1 MCGIFGILNFSTHR
15 LEDARNALHTITHRG
30 PDQWGEHVGNGIYL
44 GHRRLSIR
52 DLSENGRQPFVD
64 PETGVAVIVNG
75 EIWNDKALRAQ
86 LGESRFRGH
95 SDCEVFL
102 HGYLTWG
109 LESLLQ
115 RLDGFFAA
123 AIHDPRD
130 GSLHLIKDRFG
141 KKPLYFAQSEKVWV
155 FASEAKAILAYSPE
169 FRVFDLQGIQHWIT
183 YRGSRQPKTIFKGV
197 KKLTAG
203 CYLSINKDGQAIER
217 SYYDLIELTHQRYP
231 AKFSSDEHLDEHVEH
246 LLGKAIEK
254 RFLSDVPVGLQLS
267 GGVDSSLVA
276 VLSREQRSEPLH
288 TYTVTFPSQQD
299 QSFDESHF
307 AREVARHC
315 DFIHHE
321 IPVDN
326 ASITEAFPHVV
337 WLFDGMLD
345 IPNAIPIH
353 LLACE
358 AKKDVSVLLTGEG
371 ADELFGGYGK
381 FSWGPGLL
389 ARQKTWQSWIPDSV
403 FSALPMPMSLQHK
416 LRETYLTREYAGQAN
431 KLLTG
436 LNCFVTPNTSARLL
450 GTETLD
456 PLQGLNSQ
464 TLCKLPFAKQMQL
477 VDQLTY
483 LNFLLER
490 QDKASMGHAMEAR
503 LPFLDQALI
512 EAIMPVASEVL
523 FAPGALKKPLKRLL
537 AKRMGAE
544 FTYRQKVGFA
554 LPIENWL
561 HDKAGMGRYVE
572 QALAPDFLLWQQVD
586 RNKVLDF
593 LKSDSYSLRQ
603 VSYGDDER
611 LWMRWFLAVL
621 AVAQEAFAI
630 TGIETS

>member
-1 MCGIFGILNFSTHR
+1 MCGIFGVLNFSSQR

-30 PDQWGEHVGNGIYL
+30 PDQWGEHVADGIYL

-64 PETGVAVIVNG
+64 RETGVAVIVNG
-75 EIWNDKALRAQ
+75 EIWNDKDLRAQ
-86 LGESRFRGH
+86 LGETRFRGH

-141 KKPLYFAQSEKVWV
+141 KKPLYYAQDGETWV
-155 FASEAKAILAYSPE
+155 FASEAKAILAYTPAC
-169 FRVFDLQGIQHWIT
+169 RVFDLQGIQHWIT

-203 CYLSINKDGQAIER
+203 SYLSIKQNGQSTEK
-217 SYYDLIELTHQRYP
+217 SYYDLIELTHRHYP
-231 AKFSSDEHLDEHVEH
+231 AKFASDEQLDEHVEH

-267 GGVDSSLVA
+267 GGVDSSLLA
-276 VLSREQRSEPLH
+276 VLSSEQRSESLH

-299 QSFDESHF
+299 QAFDESHF

-315 DFIHHE
+315 GFTHHE

-326 ASITEAFPHVV
+326 ASITAAFPHVV

-389 ARQKTWQSWIPDSV
+389 ARQKTWQSWIPDGV
-403 FSALPMPMSLQHK
+403 FSRLPMPMPIQHK
-416 LRETYLTREYAGQAN
+416 LRETYLTREYAGQAD
-431 KLLTG
+431 KLLRE
-436 LNCFVTPNTSARLL
+436 LNCFIAPATTQKLL
-450 GTETLD
+450 AANSLD
-456 PLQGLNSQ
+456 PLQGLNRQ
-464 TLCKLPFAKQMQL
+464 TLNKLPFAKQMQL
-477 VDQLTY
+477 VDQLSY

-512 EAIMPVASEVL
+512 EAIMPVPSDIL
-523 FAPGALKKPLKRLL
+523 FTPGALKKPLKRLL
-537 AKRMGAE
+537 AKRMGKD
-544 FTYRQKVGFA
+544 FTYRSKVGFA
-554 LPIENWL
+554 LPIEHWL
-561 HDKAGMGRYVE
+561 QDPTGLGRYVE
-572 QALAPDFLLWQQVD
+572 QALAPDFLLWEHVD
-586 RNKVLDF
+586 RNAVLSF
-593 LKSDSYSLRQ
+593 LKSDTYSLRQ

-611 LWMRWFLAVL
+611 IWLRWFLAAL

-630 TGIETS
+630 RSIEAS

>member
-1 MCGIFGILNFSTHR
+1 MCGIFGILNFPSQR
-15 LEDARNALHTITHRG
+15 LEDARHALHTITHRG
-30 PDQWGEHVGNGIYL
+30 PDQWGEHIGDEIYF

-64 PETGVAVIVNG
+64 RETGVAVIVNG
-75 EIWNDKALRAQ
+75 EIWNDKTLRTQ
-86 LGESRFRGH
+86 LGEDRFRGH

-109 LESLLQ
+109 LAGLLQ

-141 KKPLYFAQSEKVWV
+141 KKPLYYAQSGKIWV
-155 FASEAKAILAYSPE
+155 FASEAKAILDFAPE

-183 YRGSRQPKTIFKGV
+183 YRGSRQPKTIFKGIRKV
-197 KKLTAG
+197 TAG
-203 CYLSINKDGQAIER
+203 SYLSIARNGQATEHA
-217 SYYDLIELTHQRYP
+217 YYDLIKLTQQHYP
-231 AKFSSDEHLDEHVEH
+231 AKFDSDEELDEYVEH
-246 LLGKAIEK
+246 LLSKAIEK

-276 VLSREQRSEPLH
+276 TLSAEQRSESLH

-299 QSFDESHF
+299 QAFDESNF

-315 DFIHHE
+315 EFTHHE

-326 ASITEAFPHVV
+326 GSITEAFPHVV

-381 FSWGPGLL
+381 FSWGPGLV
-389 ARQKTWQSWIPDSV
+389 ARKKTWQSWIPDRV
-403 FSALPMPMSLQHK
+403 FSTLPMPASLQHK
-416 LRETYLTREYAGQAN
+416 IRDTFLANEYAGQGD
-431 KLLTG
+431 KLLRE
-436 LNCFVTPNTSARLL
+436 LNCFVTPKTAQTLL
-450 GTETLD
+450 RTETLD
-456 PLQGLNSQ
+456 PLRDMDLQILG
-464 TLCKLPFAKQMQL
+464 KLPFAKQMQL

-512 EAIMPVASEVL
+512 EAIMPASSDML
-523 FAPGALKKPLKRLL
+523 FAPDALKKPLKRLL
-537 AKRMGAE
+537 AKRMGE
-544 FTYRQKVGFA
+544 DFTYRKKVGFA
-554 LPIENWL
+554 LPIEHWL
-561 HDKAGMGRYVE
+561 HDTNAMGRYVE
-572 QALAPDFLLWQQVD
+572 QALNPDFLLWQVVD
-586 RNKVLDF
+586 RNAVLDF
-593 LKSDSYSLRQ
+593 LKSDRFSLRQ

-611 LWMRWFLAVL
+611 LWTRWFLAVL
-621 AVAQEAFAI
+621 AVAQEAFSI
-630 TGIETS
+630 HSIEPS

>member
-1 MCGIFGILNFSTHR
+1 MCGIFGIFNFSSPR

-64 PETGVAVIVNG
+64 PKTGVAVIVNG
-75 EIWNDKALRAQ
+75 EIWNDKDLRAQ

-109 LESLLQ
+109 LENLLQ

-130 GSLHLIKDRFG
+130 HSLHLIKDRFG
-141 KKPLYFAQSEKVWV
+141 KKPLYYAQSGKTWV
-155 FASEAKAILAYSPE
+155 FASEAKAILAYAPE
-169 FRVFDLQGIQHWIT
+169 FRVFDLQGIEHWIT
-183 YRGSRQPKTIFKGV
+183 YRGSRQPKTIFSGV
-197 KKLTAG
+197 RKLTAG
-203 CYLSINKDGQAIER
+203 CYLSIHQDGQASEHA
-217 SYYDLIELTHQRYP
+217 YYDLIALTEQRYP
-231 AKFSSDEHLDEHVEH
+231 APFSSDEALDEQVEH

-276 VLSREQRSEPLH
+276 LLTREQRSEALH

-299 QSFDESHF
+299 QAFDESHF
-307 AREVARHC
+307 ARKVAEHC
-315 DFIHHE
+315 GFHHHE

-326 ASITEAFPHVV
+326 ASITAAFPQVV

-353 LLACE
+353 LLAAE
-358 AKKDVSVLLTGEG
+358 AKKEVSVLLTGEG

-381 FSWGPGLL
+381 FAWGPSLVS
-389 ARQKTWQSWIPDSV
+389 RQKTWESWLPDSL
-403 FSALPMPMSLQHK
+403 FSALPLPGSLQHR
-416 LRETYLTREYAGQAN
+416 LRDIYLAREYAGQGG
-431 KLLTG
+431 KLLRE
-436 LNCFVTPNTSARLL
+436 LNCFVSPNSAHQLFSTPP
-450 GTETLD
+450 LD
-456 PLQGLNSQ
+456 PLHGLNGQ
-464 TLCKLPFAKQMQL
+464 TLEKLPFAKQMQL

-503 LPFLDQALI
+503 LPFMDQALI
-512 EAIMPVASEVL
+512 EAIMPVRSEQL
-523 FAPGALKKPLKRLL
+523 FTPGMLKKPLKRLL
-537 AKRMGAE
+537 AKRMGDD

-554 LPIENWL
+554 LPIEHWL
-561 HDKAGMGRYVE
+561 HDPHGLGRYVD
-572 QALAPDFLLWQQVD
+572 QALAADFLLWQHVD
-586 RNKVLDF
+586 RNKVLKY
-593 LKSDSYSLRQ
+593 LDSGRYSLRQ

-611 LWMRWFLAVL
+611 LWLRWFLAVL

-630 TGIETS
+630 RSITTS